1 MREEEEL
8 SEVTLVRE
16 DQGGPVG
23 PQDHPHHLQ
32 PYHHVGGRRGEKTLP
47 RGRGKGQEM
56 EGEMREGEGLEHQ
69 VGEEEGLE
77 QQVGEEG
84 RLEHQVGEEEGL
96 EHQVEEEGRLEHQ
109 VGEEEGLEHQ
119 VGEEGRLEH
128 QVGEEGGRRKVRGEK
143 GRRCSGKVGCH
154 LQKTEHDISTKN
166 NFAAG
171 PTCGKHHI
179 YHNTFNHTF
188 NHTTTSSI

>member
-56 EGEMREGEGLEHQ
+56 EGEMREGEGLGGIL
-69 VGEEEGLE
+69 VGL
-77 QQVGEEG
+77 
-84 RLEHQVGEEEGL
+84 
-96 EHQVEEEGRLEHQ
+96 
-109 VGEEEGLEHQ
+109 
-119 VGEEGRLEH
+119 
-128 QVGEEGGRRKVRGEK
+128 
-143 GRRCSGKVGCH
+143 VGCLFRGGGNENMCYHGFKH
-154 LQKTEHDISTKN
+154 LFKVVL
-166 NFAAG
+166 
-171 PTCGKHHI
+171 
-179 YHNTFNHTF
+179 
-188 NHTTTSSI
+188 